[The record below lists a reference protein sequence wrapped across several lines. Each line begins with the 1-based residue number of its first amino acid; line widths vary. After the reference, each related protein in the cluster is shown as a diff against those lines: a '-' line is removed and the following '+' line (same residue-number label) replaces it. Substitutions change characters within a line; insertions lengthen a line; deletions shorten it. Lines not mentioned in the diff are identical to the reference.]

1 MEIMSFQS
9 KFPCFV
15 QYGPQKAIAG
25 FKARLLYGQTL
36 TDQQVTRLVDGLVKY
51 VGWFWG
57 LCVYIMW
64 WSDRLDSTE
73 RSHSHH
79 TPHFH

>member
-1 MEIMSFQS
+1 MCVFRTGQKQGFKAARAHAETVLTLMEIMSFQS

-36 TDQQVTRLVDGLVKY
+36 TDQQVTRLVDGLVRY
-51 VGWFWG
+51 V
-57 LCVYIMW
+57 
-64 WSDRLDSTE
+64 
-73 RSHSHH
+73 
-79 TPHFH
+79 

>member
-36 TDQQVTRLVDGLVKY
+36 TDQQVTRLVDGLVRY
-51 VGWFWG
+51 V
-57 LCVYIMW
+57 
-64 WSDRLDSTE
+64 
-73 RSHSHH
+73 
-79 TPHFH
+79 